1 MRAMRH
7 GSKASRHLED
17 PEPADG
23 ASTSATS
30 LHSSKEDLL
39 QLHEQ
44 LALNLREQLATL
56 DKSLNSDTAPVA
68 DDDERARVALLVKL
82 RGLVN
87 GLRNADDISALCAL
101 AERLES
107 EESSRSVR
115 VGAGVAARYKAVS
128 RAAVR
133 ERFESDSAPGRALE
147 VGEEVDVL
155 ESRVNSRGQLRVRFA
170 GGWASV
176 TALDGATL
184 LEPIAVVNCEPQL
197 YRVLNR
203 VTIRVGAD
211 VVRRYRPSRPFVA
224 IPQHLTS
231 RIVFLCMRRQTST
244 SVGALEVGEFVTV
257 LETRKLESGQLR
269 ARFQY
274 TLQKTRLGR
283 DGGWTSITRTDGER
297 MMGALRKSWYR
308 WVRCLTSGV
317 YRVAYA
323 MPCLYCRMHPRQ
335 DCGYPRGSPDKPL

>member
-1 MRAMRH
+1 MRAVYSPR
-7 GSKASRHLED
+7 KASRHLDD
-17 PEPADG
+17 PDDPDVVLKNAK
-23 ASTSATS
+23 ASPSSSGTVLS
-30 LHSSKEDLL
+30 LRSSKEDLL

-56 DKSLNSDTAPVA
+56 DQSLNADTTDPAS

-87 GLRNADDISALCAL
+87 GLRNADDVSSLCVL

-107 EESSRSVR
+107 EESRRSVR
-115 VGAGVAARYKAVS
+115 VGAGVAARYKAIS

-147 VGEEVDVL
+147 IGEEIDVL

-176 TALDGATL
+176 TAFDGATL
-184 LEPIAVVNCEPQL
+184 LESIAVVNCEPQL

-211 VVRRYRPSRPFVA
+211 VVRRCRPSDA
-224 IPQHLTS
+224 SPQHLTHPNCAPCVCGV
-231 RIVFLCMRRQTST
+231 RNPP
-244 SVGALEVGEFVTV
+244 
-257 LETRKLESGQLR
+257 
-269 ARFQY
+269 
-274 TLQKTRLGR
+274 RLGPWR
-283 DGGWTSITRTDGER
+283 SVN
-297 MMGALRKSWYR
+297 L
-308 WVRCLTSGV
+308 
-317 YRVAYA
+317 
-323 MPCLYCRMHPRQ
+323 
-335 DCGYPRGSPDKPL
+335 

>member
-1 MRAMRH
+1 MMRAVRH
-7 GSKASRHLED
+7 ASKASRHLED
-17 PEPADG
+17 PDEPNDG
-23 ASTSATS
+23 PSAGGKVSS
-30 LHSSKEDLL
+30 LHSSMDDLL

-56 DKSLNSDTAPVA
+56 DMSLNGDTAPVA

-87 GLRNADDISALCAL
+87 GLRNAGDISALCAL

-115 VGAGVAARYKAVS
+115 VGAGVAARYKAIS

-133 ERFESDSAPGRALE
+133 QRFESDSAPGRALE
-147 VGEEVDVL
+147 VGEEIDVL

-197 YRVLNR
+197 YRVLKR

-211 VVRRYRPSRPFVA
+211 VVRRCRPMQPSVVT
-224 IPQHLTS
+224 PQYLTHPLHS
-231 RIVFLCMRRQTST
+231 CVCRQTST

-283 DGGWTSITRTDGER
+283 DGGWTSITTTDGER
-297 MMGALRKSWYR
+297 MMGASRKSWYR
-308 WVRCLTSGV
+308 
-317 YRVAYA
+317 
-323 MPCLYCRMHPRQ
+323 
-335 DCGYPRGSPDKPL
+335 

>member
-1 MRAMRH
+1 MRAVYSPR
-7 GSKASRHLED
+7 KASRHLDD
-17 PEPADG
+17 PDDPAILRNTEPSPPSSGDVPSLRS
-23 ASTSATS
+23 ST
-30 LHSSKEDLL
+30 EDLL

-44 LALNLREQLATL
+44 LALNLRELLATL
-56 DKSLNSDTAPVA
+56 DQSLNADTTYP

-87 GLRNADDISALCAL
+87 GLRNADDISSLCAL

-107 EESSRSVR
+107 EENRRSVR
-115 VGAGVAARYKAVS
+115 AGAGVAARYKAIS

-147 VGEEVDVL
+147 IGEEIDVL

-176 TALDGATL
+176 TAFDGATL

-211 VVRRYRPSRPFVA
+211 VVRRCRPSDASLA
-224 IPQHLTS
+224 IPYHLTHPNCAPCVCGV
-231 RIVFLCMRRQTST
+231 RNPP
-244 SVGALEVGEFVTV
+244 
-257 LETRKLESGQLR
+257 
-269 ARFQY
+269 
-274 TLQKTRLGR
+274 RLGPWR
-283 DGGWTSITRTDGER
+283 SEN
-297 MMGALRKSWYR
+297 L
-308 WVRCLTSGV
+308 
-317 YRVAYA
+317 
-323 MPCLYCRMHPRQ
+323 
-335 DCGYPRGSPDKPL
+335 